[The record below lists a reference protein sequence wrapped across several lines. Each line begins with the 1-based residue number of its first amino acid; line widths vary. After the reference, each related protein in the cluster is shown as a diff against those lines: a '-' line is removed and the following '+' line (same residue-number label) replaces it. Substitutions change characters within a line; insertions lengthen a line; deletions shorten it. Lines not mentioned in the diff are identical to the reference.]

1 MNRLVITCLMIELA
15 LLAFSACARTRPVFD
30 PGPARPPRKPSK
42 EVAAEA
48 FAPPV
53 PPADANVAESAAD
66 LPAAETLLALVG
78 VANVLT
84 LEDIEKLALAN
95 NPTLLQAQARI
106 DVHKGTRIQAGL
118 RPNPRLGYQHNEA
131 GNNGRG
137 GQQGVYVAQEFI
149 RGGKRELEQRAAAH
163 AVQAAGYRKSAQ
175 RYRVKTAV
183 RTAFYD
189 VLIAQQTIAL
199 AEELLRMS
207 QQGIETTGALLS
219 GGQATRVDLLQ
230 ARVEKYHAEIVV
242 EQARNRYQADWERM
256 VSVIG
261 MPDLMPTKLV
271 GSLVIQ
277 DKQLD
282 RERVLQD
289 ILMTSPE
296 LTAAHYQVDRAR
308 IAVER
313 MRVEPIPDVDVQ
325 TGVQYDY
332 STSNTIAN
340 VQIEMPWAVRNFN
353 QGNVMKAQAA
363 FISAQREVERVEL
376 DLRRR
381 FALTFERYANA
392 TIQVDRYQGSILP
405 AAKESLELLSKIYRT
420 EGRIDFVRLLIAQ
433 KTNFQ
438 AQMDY
443 LGALRDWWSARLEID
458 GLLLTDGLAI
468 PVDGVTE
475 QSR

>member
-1 MNRLVITCLMIELA
+1 MNRLAITCLMMKMA
-15 LLAFSACARTRPVFD
+15 LVAFSSCARTRPVFNRNQV
-30 PGPARPPRKPSK
+30 RPSVKASAQ
-42 EVAAEA
+42 VAAQA
-48 FAPPV
+48 RTPSFSQSG
-53 PPADANVAESAAD
+53 ANVVESAPD
-66 LPAAETLLALVG
+66 FPAAETLLALVEA
-78 VANVLT
+78 ANALT
-84 LEDIEKLALAN
+84 LAEIEKLALAN

-106 DVHKGTRIQAGL
+106 DMHKGTRTQAGL
-118 RPNPRLGYQHNEA
+118 HPNPRVGYQHNEA

-137 GQQGVYVAQEFI
+137 GQQGMYVAQEFI

-163 AVQAAGYRKSAQ
+163 AVQAAEYRKSAQ

-183 RTAFYD
+183 RIAFYD

-199 AEELLRMS
+199 AEDLLRMS

-230 ARVEKYHAEIVV
+230 ARVEKYHAEIVA
-242 EQARNRYQADWERM
+242 EQARNRYLADWERM
-256 VSVIG
+256 IAVIG
-261 MPDLMPTKLV
+261 MPDLIPTKLV
-271 GSLVIQ
+271 GSLVIE
-277 DKQLD
+277 DNQLD
-282 RERVLQD
+282 RERVLQG

-313 MRVEPIPDVDVQ
+313 MRVDPIPDVDLQ

-332 STSNTIAN
+332 STNNTIAN
-340 VQIEMPWAVRNFN
+340 IQIEMPWAVRNYN

-363 FISAQREVERVEL
+363 FISSQREVERVEL

-381 FALTFERYANA
+381 FAMTFERYANA
-392 TIQVDRYQGSILP
+392 TTQVDRYQASILP
-405 AAKESLELLSKIYRT
+405 AAKESLELLSEVYRT

-458 GLLLTDGLAI
+458 GLLLTDGLAR
-468 PVDGVTE
+468 PLGGASG
-475 QSR
+475 QNK